1 MTATTGTRYVSAA
14 IWKEMQRSY
23 SEEGSSGYLCRMDE
37 IKLTQ
42 YSRGAGCGCKI
53 APQVLD
59 EILKSNNSAP
69 VIKNLLVGNSSRD
82 DAAVYDLG
90 NGTALISTTDFFM
103 PIVDDAFDFGRIA
116 SANAISDVYAMGG
129 KPILAIAVFGWPVE
143 KLPAA
148 LAQKVLDGSRKICE
162 EAGIP
167 LAGGH
172 SIDSAEPIFGLSVNG
187 LVDIK
192 NLKKNNTAKAGDVL
206 FITKPL
212 GVGILST
219 AQKRGLLKEE
229 HLRVMISQMTA
240 LNKTGEALGKTA
252 GVTAMTDV
260 TGFGLLGHL
269 IEMAEGSGLSAE
281 INYGALPVAE
291 GVKEYLSQ
299 RIVPDATYRNWNSYS
314 SKTGFEKGVNV
325 MEAFNLLPDPQTNGG
340 LLVAVDAGSVPA
352 IKKLL
357 EENGLGKFA
366 EPVGM
371 MKAAAEKTILVKQ

>member
-1 MTATTGTRYVSAA
+1 MN
-14 IWKEMQRSY
+14 
-23 SEEGSSGYLCRMDE
+23 EEPIR
-37 IKLTQ
+37 LTQ

-59 EILKSNNSAP
+59 EILKSNSTSP
-69 VIKNLLVGNSSRD
+69 SIKNLLVGNSSKD

-103 PIVDDAFDFGRIA
+103 PITDDAFDFGRIA

-129 KPILAIAVFGWPVE
+129 KPVLAIAILGWPVE

-148 LAQKVLDGSRKICE
+148 LAQQVLEGSRKICE

-192 NLKKNNTAKAGDVL
+192 NLKKNNTAKAGNLL
-206 FITKPL
+206 FISKPL
-212 GVGILST
+212 GVGVLST
-219 AQKRGLLKEE
+219 AQKRGVLKEE
-229 HLRVMISQMTA
+229 HLPVMIGQMTA
-240 LNKTGEALGKTA
+240 LNKIGEALGKIE

-269 IEMAEGSGLSAE
+269 VEMAEGSGLSAE
-281 INYGALPVAE
+281 IYYNALPVAE

-314 SKTGFEKGVNV
+314 AKTGFEKGVNI

-340 LLVAVDAGSVPA
+340 LLIAVEESAVNKVQALLKANAPGDFSEPIGRFTDPGE
-352 IKKLL
+352 KLITVKT
-357 EENGLGKFA
+357 GL
-366 EPVGM
+366 
-371 MKAAAEKTILVKQ
+371 